1 MVFPEDRLNELRI
14 SLPNPQSPV
23 ANYIPAVRSGNLL
36 FLCGAGPSEGPDG
49 LIPKGKVGDKFT
61 TEDGYLHARSVG
73 LVQIARLKQELG
85 HLRRVT
91 RIVKLFAMVNCLPDF
106 DEHPIVI
113 NGCSDLLVEIFGESG
128 KHARSAVGM
137 ISLPFDIPVEI
148 EMVVEI
154 TN

>member
-61 TEDGYLHARSVG
+61 TGDGYLHARSVG

-85 HLRRVT
+85 QLRRVT

-148 EMVVEI
+148 EMVIEI

>member
-1 MVFPEDRLNELRI
+1 MFPEDRLNELGI

-23 ANYIPAVRSGNLL
+23 ANYIPAVKSGNLL

-49 LIPKGKVGDKFT
+49 LIPKGKVGHKFT
-61 TEDGYLHARSVG
+61 NEDGYLHARSVG

-85 HLRRVT
+85 QLRRVK
-91 RIVKLFAMVNCLPDF
+91 RIVKLFAMVNCLTDF

>member
-1 MVFPEDRLNELRI
+1 MVLPEDRLQDLGF

-23 ANYIPAVRSGNLL
+23 ANYVPTVRSGNLL

-49 LIPKGKVGDKFT
+49 LIPKGKLGDTFT
-61 TEDGYLHARSVG
+61 TEDGYMHARSVG

-85 HLRRVT
+85 QLRRVK

-113 NGCSDLLVEIFGESG
+113 NGCSDLLVEIFGDAG
-128 KHARSAVGM
+128 KHTRSAIGM
-137 ISLPFDIPVEI
+137 TSLPFNIPVEI

>member
-61 TEDGYLHARSVG
+61 TGDGYLHARSVG

-85 HLRRVT
+85 QLRRVT